1 MSIQIALAGNPNCG
15 KTTLFNRITGENG
28 YVGNWPGVTVEKKQ
42 AHLSGDRE
50 TIITD
55 LPGIY
60 SLSPY
65 SPEEVVSRDYLVNER
80 PDVVVNLVDA
90 TNLERNLYL
99 TTQLLELGLPV
110 VVGLNMVDLVRK
122 NGDKIDPAKLSKLLG
137 CPVVECSALKGDGV
151 QQLVE
156 AAKKAASAK
165 SAAAPTVKFGASLE
179 GALAKI
185 EEIVGSAAPAAL
197 KRWYA
202 VKLFEGDESAVKGL
216 NLASGKLAEVKTI
229 AKAVEDEFEDDA
241 ESIVT
246 GERYDLIGQIVPQ
259 FLTRAPKK
267 VTMTEKIDRVVTNR
281 WLGIPIFIVVMC
293 LVYYVSVA
301 TVGTWGTDWANDGL
315 FGDGFFW
322 FGIGGD
328 AYTAAVEA
336 GQDVVPQDFGPWVDG
351 IPVLVTNGLEAIG
364 AAPWVVSLVVDGI
377 VAGVGA
383 ILGFVPQMIVLFMF
397 LALLEDC
404 GYMARVAFVMDRIFR
419 RFGLSGKSFIPM
431 LISSGCGVPGVMAT
445 KTIENEA
452 ERRMTTMTATMV
464 PCSAKL
470 PIVALLMGALVG
482 MDASTWWIA
491 PLFYFMGVLAIIVS
505 GIMLKKTRW
514 FAGDASPFVM
524 ELPAYHLPALR
535 SWLLH
540 IWERVKSFIV
550 KAGTIIF
557 AATVLVWFLSSF
569 GVVDGQFCMLDPE
582 MALPEG
588 TTSYMDFSLLAAVGG
603 ALSFIF
609 APLGFG
615 SWEPTA
621 MTITGL
627 IAKENVVSTF
637 ATLFNLGD
645 LGEGDAEMWVAFGTM
660 LGSTGALLA
669 FGAFNLLCAPC
680 FAAMGTI
687 RRQMNSG
694 KWFAFA
700 IAYECIFAWCVGLMI
715 NQFYNLFAFG
725 TFGVWTVVAIVML
738 ALMLFQLFRP
748 MPDFSKR
755 SAKAAAA
762 AA

>member
-1 MSIQIALAGNPNCG
+1 
-15 KTTLFNRITGENG
+15 
-28 YVGNWPGVTVEKKQ
+28 
-42 AHLSGDRE
+42 
-50 TIITD
+50 
-55 LPGIY
+55 
-60 SLSPY
+60 
-65 SPEEVVSRDYLVNER
+65 
-80 PDVVVNLVDA
+80 
-90 TNLERNLYL
+90 
-99 TTQLLELGLPV
+99 
-110 VVGLNMVDLVRK
+110 MVDLVRK

-431 LISSGCGVPGVMAT
+431 LVSSGCGVPGVMAT

-452 ERRMTTMTATMV
+452 ERRMTIMTTTFV
-464 PCSAKL
+464 PCGAKL
-470 PIVALLMGALVG
+470 PIIALLMGAMVG
-482 MDASTWWIA
+482 DGHVPPCVDQPRSSTSWASSPSSRRA
-491 PLFYFMGVLAIIVS
+491 SCSRRPS
-505 GIMLKKTRW
+505 C
-514 FAGDASPFVM
+514 FAGDASTPFVM
-524 ELPAYHLPALR
+524 ELPCLPPARR
-535 SWLLH
+535 SAPGLLH
-540 IWERVKSFIV
+540 VWERVLGLHQEGRHDHLRRPPCV
-550 KAGTIIF
+550 
-557 AATVLVWFLSSF
+557 VWFLSNF
-569 GVVDGQFCMLDPE
+569 G
-582 MALPEG
+582 
-588 TTSYMDFSLLAAVGG
+588 
-603 ALSFIF
+603 
-609 APLGFG
+609 
-615 SWEPTA
+615 
-621 MTITGL
+621 
-627 IAKENVVSTF
+627 
-637 ATLFNLGD
+637 
-645 LGEGDAEMWVAFGTM
+645 
-660 LGSTGALLA
+660 
-669 FGAFNLLCAPC
+669 
-680 FAAMGTI
+680 
-687 RRQMNSG
+687 
-694 KWFAFA
+694 
-700 IAYECIFAWCVGLMI
+700 
-715 NQFYNLFAFG
+715 
-725 TFGVWTVVAIVML
+725 
-738 ALMLFQLFRP
+738 
-748 MPDFSKR
+748 
-755 SAKAAAA
+755 
-762 AA
+762 

>member
-1 MSIQIALAGNPNCG
+1 M
-15 KTTLFNRITGENG
+15 
-28 YVGNWPGVTVEKKQ
+28 
-42 AHLSGDRE
+42 
-50 TIITD
+50 
-55 LPGIY
+55 
-60 SLSPY
+60 
-65 SPEEVVSRDYLVNER
+65 
-80 PDVVVNLVDA
+80 
-90 TNLERNLYL
+90 
-99 TTQLLELGLPV
+99 
-110 VVGLNMVDLVRK
+110 
-122 NGDKIDPAKLSKLLG
+122 
-137 CPVVECSALKGDGV
+137 
-151 QQLVE
+151 
-156 AAKKAASAK
+156 
-165 SAAAPTVKFGASLE
+165 
-179 GALAKI
+179 
-185 EEIVGSAAPAAL
+185 
-197 KRWYA
+197 
-202 VKLFEGDESAVKGL
+202 
-216 NLASGKLAEVKTI
+216 
-229 AKAVEDEFEDDA
+229 
-241 ESIVT
+241 
-246 GERYDLIGQIVPQ
+246 
-259 FLTRAPKK
+259 
-267 VTMTEKIDRVVTNR
+267 
-281 WLGIPIFIVVMC
+281 
-293 LVYYVSVA
+293 
-301 TVGTWGTDWANDGL
+301 
-315 FGDGFFW
+315 
-322 FGIGGD
+322 
-328 AYTAAVEA
+328 
-336 GQDVVPQDFGPWVDG
+336 
-351 IPVLVTNGLEAIG
+351 
-364 AAPWVVSLVVDGI
+364 SLVVDGI

-482 MDASTWWIA
+482 MDMSTWWIA
-491 PLFYFMGVLAIIVS
+491 PLFYFMGVLAIVVS

-524 ELPAYHLPALR
+524 ELPSYHLPSLR

-540 IWERVKSFIV
+540 IWERVKSFIA

-557 AATVLVWFLSSF
+557 AATVLVWFLSNF
-569 GVVDGQFCMLDPE
+569 GFVDGAFGMLDPE

-588 TTSYMDFSLLAAVGG
+588 AASYMDYSLLAAVGG
-603 ALSFIF
+603 ALGFIF

-615 SWEPTA
+615 NWEATA
-621 MTITGL
+621 MVVNGL

-637 ATLFNLGD
+637 ATIFSLGD
-645 LGEGDAEMWVAFGTM
+645 LGEGDVEMWEAFGLM

-700 IAYECIFAWCVGLMI
+700 IAYECVFAWCVGLMI

-725 TFGVWTVVAIVML
+725 TFGVWTVVAIILL

-748 MPDFSKR
+748 MPDFSKG
-755 SAKAAAA
+755 STKAAAA